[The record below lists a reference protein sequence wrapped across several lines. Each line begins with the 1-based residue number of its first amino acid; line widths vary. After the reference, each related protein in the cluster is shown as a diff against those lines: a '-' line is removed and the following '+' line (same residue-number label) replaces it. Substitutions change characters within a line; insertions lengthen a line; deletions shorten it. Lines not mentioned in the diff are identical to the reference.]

1 MRSILL
7 VKLIG
12 GQMWKGC
19 VGEDVEFRDDSRLK
33 ILNYLK
39 SMLLVSPV
47 T

>member
-1 MRSILL
+1 MRSMLL
-7 VKLIG
+7 VKLG
-12 GQMWKGC
+12 GQMGKGC